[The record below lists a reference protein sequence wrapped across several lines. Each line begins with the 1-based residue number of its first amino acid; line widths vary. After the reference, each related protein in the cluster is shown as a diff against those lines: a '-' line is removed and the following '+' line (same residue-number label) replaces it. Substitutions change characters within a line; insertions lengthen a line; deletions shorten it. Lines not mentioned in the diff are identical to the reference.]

1 MERIAIITFCVL
13 LYIGILVLLVSKAI
27 KIVAYVIMC
36 QLDLAKEEMKNF
48 SQVYP

>member
-1 MERIAIITFCVL
+1 MERLVIITYCLL

-27 KIVAYVIMC
+27 KILAYVIMC
-36 QLDLAKEEMKNF
+36 QLDLAKEEIKNF